1 MEHVIGQILFNIESD
16 SHIIPE
22 FYGYMKLDKHID
34 NYKDIKIDI
43 NNVKL
48 IKNRLLCTIIESN
61 DKTLVGKNI
70 TLFHTKD
77 KLNLDIYQNIKVK
90 GINEINSI

>member
-1 MEHVIGQILFNIESD
+1 MGHVIGQILFNIVSD
-16 SHIIPE
+16 SHITPE

-34 NYKDIKIDI
+34 NYKDIKLDI
-43 NNVKL
+43 NNIKL
-48 IKNRLLCTIIESN
+48 IKNRLLCTITGSN

-77 KLNLDIYQNIKVK
+77 KLNLNIYQNIKVK
-90 GINEINSI
+90 GINDINTI

>member
-1 MEHVIGQILFNIESD
+1 MSYVIGQILFNLESD
-16 SHIIPE
+16 SHITPE

-43 NNVKL
+43 NNIKL
-48 IKNRLLCTIIESN
+48 IKNRLLCTVTESN
-61 DKTLVGKNI
+61 DKTLIGKTI

-90 GINEINSI
+90 GIMDINSI